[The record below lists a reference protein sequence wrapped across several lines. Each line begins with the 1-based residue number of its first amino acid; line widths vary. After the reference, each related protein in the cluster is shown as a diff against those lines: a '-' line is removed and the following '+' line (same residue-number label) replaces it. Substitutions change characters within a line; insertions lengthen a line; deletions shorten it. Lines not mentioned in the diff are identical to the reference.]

1 MLYDHTHSYQ
11 TAFVLAGCPPVLAA
25 LAMCVIHRIAVP
37 EPEAAQQRKM
47 SAALADGHE
56 HHEQVSGTECRQVS
70 GTECGQ
76 GSRTECGQGSRT
88 ECGQGSRT
96 ECGQGNRTECRQ
108 VSRTECRQGSRTE
121 CGQTTGEMI
130 TPVRQVISV
139 TIINVITLNE
149 SSRIVVWLACLWLVI
164 RFGARTL
171 CRCTNKKIACSGDG
185 QFLK

>member
-88 ECGQGSRT
+88 ECGQG
-96 ECGQGNRTECRQ
+96 NRTECRQ

-130 TPVRQVISV
+130 TPVRQVTSV
-139 TIINVITLNE
+139 TIINVIILNE
-149 SSRIVVWLACLWLVI
+149 SSRIVVWLVCLWLVI
-164 RFGARTL
+164 RVGARTL
-171 CRCTNKKIACSGDG
+171 CRCTNMRKSRAAGMGS
-185 QFLK
+185 F